1 MTTYF
6 GVIITA
12 LSTDYFPRISA
23 LWNNNT
29 AIEEELNKQSV
40 VSLIL
45 CCPLFVIFI
54 TLMPLFIRVLYTEE
68 FLPAVDFIKFGV
80 IGTIITIVSNQVDMI
95 LVAKYKVK
103 IFFLIAI
110 LYRLFQV
117 AINIV
122 LYNSYHLEGTGISLA
137 IMALVHLSVM
147 MFIVYLYKIKFNNFF
162 LKLSSIICCFLVM
175 SLLTLNMEHNVSRY
189 LLGAVI
195 SIVAVVFS
203 FYVCRKKLG
212 IDIFSLIKIRR

>member
-1 MTTYF
+1 
-6 GVIITA
+6 
-12 LSTDYFPRISA
+12 
-23 LWNNNT
+23 
-29 AIEEELNKQSV
+29 
-40 VSLIL
+40 
-45 CCPLFVIFI
+45 
-54 TLMPLFIRVLYTEE
+54 MPLFIRVLYTEE

-147 MFIVYLYKIKFNNFF
+147 MFIVYKLYKIKFNSFF
-162 LKLSSIICCFLVM
+162 LKLSSIICCFLVI
-175 SLLTLNMEHNVSRY
+175 SLLTLNMEHSGSRY
-189 LLGAVI
+189 LLGAI
-195 SIVAVVFS
+195 TSIVAVVFS